1 MIQLD
6 RIQLTGQTPCYVE
19 ITEMLSTSRR
29 EIKAGNKTWNCFL
42 EKKPKFL
49 VFRSNV
55 LKDFVFLFIPSS
67 IHSIGMSYM
76 LCTGMLWSY
85 IQHVGFI

>member
-29 EIKAGNKTWNCFL
+29 EIKAGNKT
-42 EKKPKFL
+42 
-49 VFRSNV
+49 
-55 LKDFVFLFIPSS
+55 
-67 IHSIGMSYM
+67 
-76 LCTGMLWSY
+76 
-85 IQHVGFI
+85 